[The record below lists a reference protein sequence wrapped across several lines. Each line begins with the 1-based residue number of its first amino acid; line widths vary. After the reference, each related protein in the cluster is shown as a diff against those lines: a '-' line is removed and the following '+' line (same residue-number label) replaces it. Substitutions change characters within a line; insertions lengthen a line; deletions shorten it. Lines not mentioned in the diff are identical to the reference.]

1 MVFSLFNSS
10 YGIKDFK
17 DKKPEEIV
25 EMKVN
30 KIDEHFLETSA
41 KDKAEEFKELT
52 PETKAAIQL
61 LIDLKHKINIY
72 NKYYKPGAS
81 RRSITPGHRSP
92 HASHAQAAPVQQ
104 PAPLQ
109 ALAEQMPAEE
119 APAEQEMVGG
129 RSRRRKGGRKN
140 KKTIKKRKHEKA

>member
-92 HASHAQAAPVQQ
+92 HASHAQ

-140 KKTIKKRKHEKA
+140 KKTIKKRKHVKA